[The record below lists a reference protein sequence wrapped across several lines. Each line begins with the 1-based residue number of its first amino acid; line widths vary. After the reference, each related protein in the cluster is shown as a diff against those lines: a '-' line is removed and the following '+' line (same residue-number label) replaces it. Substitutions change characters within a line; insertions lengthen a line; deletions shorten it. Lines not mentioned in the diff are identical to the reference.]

1 MLELRQTV
9 PEWLVCGGGGE
20 QKQLL
25 ATAAAAAA
33 MVEHQKCPNDKTGI
47 KFVSQLSERL
57 EHFTRNLF
65 VLHIITHLYITS
77 LSSTFCQE

>member
-33 MVEHQKCPNDKTGI
+33 MVEHQKCPNDKTGD
-47 KFVSQLSERL
+47 
-57 EHFTRNLF
+57 
-65 VLHIITHLYITS
+65 
-77 LSSTFCQE
+77 